1 MSTIQHQTTG
11 TARRLPSVAPL
22 VSVVIPCLNEADTI
36 EEGVRA
42 ALEVCAANK
51 IDAEI
56 IVVDNGS
63 TDGSGHLAAGAGA
76 VVVNEPERGYGS
88 AYMAGFGLARGRY
101 IVMADADLTYD
112 FEEIPRFLAGLDAGA
127 DMVIGNRMKNI

>member
-1 MSTIQHQTTG
+1 MSTTQHQTSG
-11 TARRLPSVAPL
+11 PSRSLAAVAPL

-36 EEGVRA
+36 EECVRRA
-42 ALEVCAANK
+42 KEVCAAND
-51 IDAEI
+51 IEGEI

-63 TDGSGHLAAGAGA
+63 SDGSGHLAAGAGA

-112 FEEIPRFLAGLDAGA
+112 FEEIPHFLAELEKGA
-127 DMVIGNRMKNI
+127 DVVI